1 MTEEQ
6 LLAATDA
13 AVTELHH
20 KTIEDV
26 QRETATT
33 WAGRAAAAYHLYVQ
47 SGQLRFLLDAEEYHH
62 EALEHAALV
71 ENDPGVIAQVRH
83 YLTACKADALG
94 DHYP

>member
-13 AVTELHH
+13 ATLELHH

-47 SGQLRFLLDAEEYHH
+47 SGQLRFLLDAGSTTTRPSNTPRSSR
-62 EALEHAALV
+62 A
-71 ENDPGVIAQVRH
+71 
-83 YLTACKADALG
+83 TLG
-94 DHYP
+94 